1 MVLLFVGLV
10 IFDAVRM
17 YRHLRTGEHQ
27 LSHLQL
33 NVLDSDA
40 AVRATVGSA
49 DHHLREAS
57 TIAQH
62 SPWLNALRHLPI
74 VGPQVNG
81 ARQLSKDAA
90 RVGDI
95 TFGAANRARQVLN
108 RPRDVP
114 AQRLSMLDGL
124 REVLA
129 DTDSQLGSVHPA
141 RARHLV
147 GPFLHARN
155 HFVSRLSSAHTQL
168 TDGAIL
174 TSELRS
180 FLAGPRTYLVL
191 GGNNAEMRGGG
202 ITTAASVVHVDQGDL
217 QVGHFIESADLFLPD
232 NKRVPVP
239 PNLASMFG
247 WMSIGQEWRTTDTS
261 PNWPEVADIYAR
273 MSAQSSF
280 GPVDGVLFVD
290 VVTLKAL
297 LQALGSVT
305 VDGIRYTGDN
315 VEEELLYKNY
325 LRYPS
330 TAELNSRHDQQ
341 SVIASAIFEALRTRS
356 LPISSLA
363 HALSQAVKGRHL
375 LAWSN
380 KPDDEDLWTKVGAT
394 GQIVPFGMLISPQNV
409 SANKLDYFIRPKVAM
424 TVKRR
429 DTFRQVEMTVT
440 MTNPP
445 RSPTGPVIEGGQP
458 GFEQPGD
465 HRVYLLLYLPSGAY
479 DVGNSNPGFVTV
491 GNDGGMKVVGMIY
504 TTALGKTSNV
514 KVTFRLPLTWSSLVL
529 LPSGRLNPIEVTVNN
544 AHYTDAVP
552 VLLSL

>member
-1 MVLLFVGLV
+1 VLVALV
-10 IFDAVRM
+10 VFDAVRM
-17 YRHLRTGEHQ
+17 YRHLRAGEHQ

-33 NVLDSDA
+33 SVLDSDA
-40 AVRATVGSA
+40 AVRATIGSA
-49 DHHLREAS
+49 DHHLHEAS
-57 TIAQH
+57 AIAHH

-74 VGPQVNG
+74 LGPQVDG
-81 ARQLSKDAA
+81 TRQLSEDAA

-95 TFGAANRARQVLN
+95 TLGAASRAHQVLN

-114 AQRLSMLDGL
+114 AQRLRMLDGL
-124 REVLA
+124 RDVLA
-129 DTDSQLGSVHPA
+129 DSDSRLAAVHPA
-141 RARHLV
+141 RARNLV
-147 GPFLHARN
+147 GPFLRARN
-155 HFVSRLSSAHTQL
+155 HFISRLASAHTQL
-168 TDGAIL
+168 SDAARFT
-174 TSELRS
+174 TELRS

-202 ITTAASVVHVDQGDL
+202 ITTAASLVHVNQGDL

-232 NKRVPVP
+232 NKRVSVP

-261 PNWPEVADIYAR
+261 PNWPQVAEIYAR

-290 VVTLKAL
+290 VVTLKSL
-297 LQALGSVT
+297 LQAVGPVT

-315 VEEELLYKNY
+315 VEQELLYKNY

-341 SVIASAIFEALRTRS
+341 GVIAAAIFDALRTRS

-363 HALSQAVKGRHL
+363 HELSQAVKGRHL
-375 LAWSN
+375 LAWSAIS
-380 KPDDEDLWTKVGAT
+380 DDQDLWTKVGAT
-394 GQIVPFGMLISPQNV
+394 GQILPFGMLVSPQNV

-429 DTFRQVEMTVT
+429 DTFRQVDMTVT

-445 RSPTGPVIEGGQP
+445 RSPTSPVIEGGQP
-458 GFEQPGD
+458 GYEQPGD

-479 DVGNSNPGFVTV
+479 DVGNSYPGFVTV
-491 GNDGGMKVVGMIY
+491 GSDGGMKVVGMIY
-504 TTALGKTSNV
+504 TTALGKTTNINV
-514 KVTFRLPLTWSSLVL
+514 SFRLPLSWSSVVL

-552 VLLSL
+552 VLLPL